1 MSGWSVI
8 VYGGACRSNMDSIHS
23 PRVDGLMPYVP
34 GEQAP
39 GDGWVKLNTNENPY
53 PPSPA
58 AIAAIAAAA
67 AQGLERYPDPQA
79 RRLRERIAAH
89 HGVPTEQVFVGNGSD
104 EVLALAFCA
113 FFQHG
118 QQPLLMADVTYG
130 FYEVYCRLYG
140 IRCAPV
146 PVDDHLRLDLD
157 GFAARAASDI
167 AGIVIANPNA
177 DRRGLPPG
185 RVQRLLDLRPDRL
198 VLVDE
203 AYVDFGGQ
211 SAIEL
216 VDRYAN
222 LLVVQTLS
230 KSRALAGLRVGFA
243 IGQAPLIEALERI
256 KNSFNSY
263 PLGRLAQAGAAAA
276 IDDRAHFEATRQAI
290 MRSRTKLMMQLK
302 LLGFDVLPSQA
313 NFCSSAIPA
322 RTRGSWRRA
331 CGTRESS
338 CGISGSPGWSSICAS
353 PWAPKSRW
361 HTWCAPC
368 APCCRRRARGMRAAA
383 MP

>member
-1 MSGWSVI
+1 MVPSSFTE
-8 VYGGACRSNMDSIHS
+8 GACRSNMDSIHS

-89 HGVPTEQVFVGNGSD
+89 HGVPTKQVFVGNGSD

-177 DRRGLPPG
+177 PTGEGLPPG

-243 IGQAPLIEALERI
+243 IGQAPLIEALERV

-313 NFCSSAIPA
+313 NFLFVRHPREDA
-322 RTRGSWRRA
+322 RELAARLRDARILVRHFGKPRVEQYLRITVGTEEQMAYLVRTLRA
-331 CGTRESS
+331 LLPEAG
-338 CGISGSPGWSSICAS
+338 A
-353 PWAPKSRW
+353 
-361 HTWCAPC
+361 
-368 APCCRRRARGMRAAA
+368 GMRAAA

>member
-1 MSGWSVI
+1 MVSL
-8 VYGGACRSNMDSIHS
+8 HS
-23 PRVDGLMPYVP
+23 PRVETLSPYVP

-39 GDGWVKLNTNENPY
+39 GNGWIKLNTNENPY

-67 AQGLERYPDPQA
+67 ADGLERYPDPQA
-79 RRLRERIAAH
+79 AHLRAAIAQY
-89 HGVPTEQVFVGNGSD
+89 HGVPLEQVFAGNGSD

-118 QQPLLMADVTYG
+118 VQPLLMADVTYG
-130 FYEVYCRLYG
+130 FYEVYCRLFG
-140 IRCAPV
+140 IRCAQIA
-146 PVDDHLRLDLD
+146 VDERLRLDLD
-157 GFAARAASDI
+157 GFAALGAADAGI

-177 DRRGLPPG
+177 PTGECLPLD
-185 RVQRLLDLRPDRL
+185 RVQRLLEIQPRRL

-211 SAIEL
+211 SAIAL
-216 VDRYAN
+216 VEQYPN

-243 IGQAPLIEALERI
+243 MGQAPLIAALERV

-276 IDDRAHFEATRQAI
+276 FQDRAYFEETRQAI
-290 MRSRTKLMMQLK
+290 IGTRTLLCAHLRLM
-302 LLGFDVLPSQA
+302 GFEVLPSQA
-313 NFCSSAIPA
+313 NFLFVRHPRFDAWSLAAGLRDAKILVRHFPRPRVEQYLRISVGTEEQAACLVRAL
-322 RTRGSWRRA
+322 RTQVQ
-331 CGTRESS
+331 
-338 CGISGSPGWSSICAS
+338 P
-353 PWAPKSRW
+353 
-361 HTWCAPC
+361 
-368 APCCRRRARGMRAAA
+368 
-383 MP
+383 